1 MLKTLALVL
10 LVAVAALLVYAS
22 TRPDHF
28 RVERATTI
36 HAPAE
41 RLFPLIN
48 DLHRF
53 NTWNPYNQK
62 DPAMAGQYSGP
73 EAGPGATYDFQG
85 NKDVGKGRIGI
96 TASTAPTAV
105 TMQLDMWEPFE
116 GHNVVDFTLAPA
128 GGATRVTWAMHGPS
142 SFLPKLIGI
151 FVNMD
156 QMIGRDFEQG
166 LANLKAL
173 AEKP

>member
-1 MLKTLALVL
+1 MIRTLALL
-10 LVAVAALLVYAS
+10 LLAAVAVLLVYAS
-22 TRPDHF
+22 TRPDVF
-28 RVERATTI
+28 RVERTTTI
-36 HAPAE
+36 QAPAE

-62 DPAMAGQYSGP
+62 DPAMKGQYSGP
-73 EAGPGATYDFQG
+73 EAGPGAAYDFQG
-85 NKDVGKGRIGI
+85 NKDVGRGRIGI
-96 TASTAPTAV
+96 TASQAPTAV

-116 GHNVVDFTLAPA
+116 GHNVVEFTLAPEGA
-128 GGATRVTWAMHGPS
+128 GTRVTWAMHGPS

-151 FVNMD
+151 FIDMD
-156 QMIGRDFEQG
+156 RMIGRDFEQG
-166 LANLKAL
+166 LANLKAI